1 MSKMT
6 DFDIKKHIK
15 NGVHEICPDKAEEIW
30 SQSVTR
36 ASGDEWFLDGVKK
49 PGRRPGK
56 ALWMVPSFAAC
67 AIVCFLFLHIWNF
80 RTEATIYLDV
90 NPSIELEI
98 NRKEKVLSAQANNE
112 DGEIVLENMNLKNT
126 ELDVAVNAILGS
138 MVKNGY
144 LNEAKSMILLS
155 VDGTNQEKADR
166 IREKLSEDMNSC
178 LTSLLGSGAVFHQDI
193 KADKEMKLLAEE
205 YEISPGKAALLQKI
219 TKDHPKLSYDSLA
232 KITMNQLPLYLEQQG
247 VDIRDYTYYTGSKFP
262 EKEEDE
268 DKDDA
273 ADSDDRKEK
282 EEKEEPDDD
291 RDDDD
296 DERAKPEKETA
307 SSGSVNK
314 PGTGGSSGGNARPEK
329 GETPDSANKPEQEE
343 PSEDIEENSEDTQ
356 EQQEDSGEEEFDD
369 DTESDDSDNESYD
382 GEEAE
387 ESDGEEE
394 DD

>member
-30 SQSVTR
+30 SQPVTR

-67 AIVCFLFLHIWNF
+67 AMVCFLFLHIWNF
-80 RTEATIYLDV
+80 RTEATVYLDV

-193 KADKEMKLLAEE
+193 KADKEMKMLAEE

-291 RDDDD
+291 SDDDE
-296 DERAKPEKETA
+296 ERAKPEKETV

-314 PGTGGSSGGNARPEK
+314 PGTGSSFGGNARPEM

-343 PSEDIEENSEDTQ
+343 PSEDLEESSEDTTEQ
-356 EQQEDSGEEEFDD
+356 EEDSGEETFDD

-394 DD
+394 ED

>member
-30 SQSVTR
+30 SQPVTR

-67 AIVCFLFLHIWNF
+67 AMVCFLFLHIWNF
-80 RTEATIYLDV
+80 RTEATVYLDV

-193 KADKEMKLLAEE
+193 KADKEMKMLAEE

-273 ADSDDRKEK
+273 ADSDERK
-282 EEKEEPDDD
+282 EKEEPDDD

-296 DERAKPEKETA
+296 DERVKPEKETA

-314 PGTGGSSGGNARPEK
+314 PGTGSSFDGNARPEM

-343 PSEDIEENSEDTQ
+343 SSEDIEENSEDTQ
-356 EQQEDSGEEEFDD
+356 ENLGEEEFDD
-369 DTESDDSDNESYD
+369 DTGSDDSDNESYD

-394 DD
+394 EDD

>member
-30 SQSVTR
+30 SQPVTR

-56 ALWMVPSFAAC
+56 ALWMVPPFAAC
-67 AIVCFLFLHIWNF
+67 AMVCFLFLHIWNF
-80 RTEATIYLDV
+80 RTEATVYLDV

-98 NRKEKVLSAQANNE
+98 NRKEKILSAQANNE

-193 KADKEMKLLAEE
+193 KADKEMKMLAEE

-232 KITMNQLPLYLEQQG
+232 KITMNQLPLYLEKQG

-291 RDDDD
+291 SDDD

-314 PGTGGSSGGNARPEK
+314 PGTGGSFGGNARPEM
-329 GETPDSANKPEQEE
+329 GEIQDSANKPEQEE
-343 PSEDIEENSEDTQ
+343 PSEDIEENSEDTPEQ
-356 EQQEDSGEEEFDD
+356 EEDSGEEAFDD

-382 GEEAE
+382 GQEAE

-394 DD
+394 EDD

>member
-30 SQSVTR
+30 SQPVTR

-67 AIVCFLFLHIWNF
+67 AMVCFLFLHIWNF
-80 RTEATIYLDV
+80 RTEATVYLDV

-193 KADKEMKLLAEE
+193 KADKEMKMLAEE

-273 ADSDDRKEK
+273 ADSDERK
-282 EEKEEPDDD
+282 EKEEPDDD

-296 DERAKPEKETA
+296 DERVKPEKETA

-314 PGTGGSSGGNARPEK
+314 PGTGSSFGGNARPEM

-343 PSEDIEENSEDTQ
+343 SSEDIEENSEDTQ
-356 EQQEDSGEEEFDD
+356 ENLGEEEFDD
-369 DTESDDSDNESYD
+369 DTGSDDSDNESYD

-394 DD
+394 EDD

>member
-30 SQSVTR
+30 SQPVTR

-67 AIVCFLFLHIWNF
+67 AMVCFLFLHIWNF
-80 RTEATIYLDV
+80 RTEATVYLDV

-112 DGEIVLENMNLKNT
+112 EGEIVLENMNLKNT

-193 KADKEMKLLAEE
+193 KADKEMKMLAEE

-247 VDIRDYTYYTGSKFP
+247 VDIRDYTYYTGSEFP

-273 ADSDDRKEK
+273 ADSDERKEK

-296 DERAKPEKETA
+296 DERVKPEKETA

-314 PGTGGSSGGNARPEK
+314 PGTGSSFGGNARPEM
-329 GETPDSANKPEQEE
+329 GETPDSATKPEQEE

-356 EQQEDSGEEEFDD
+356 ENLGEEEFDD
-369 DTESDDSDNESYD
+369 DTGSDDSDNESYD

-394 DD
+394 EDD